1 MNSKFKKKKHF
12 TQGGIANTNNLNG
25 FFRSA
30 HITFPTKYKN
40 TPRVVATV
48 MNYQNTAI
56 TARITTSV
64 QNISTTGADI
74 YIADQNGQIAG
85 LGYQV
90 QWIAVGE
97 IS

>member
-1 MNSKFKKKKHF
+1 MNSNLKKHY
-12 TQGGIANTNNLNG
+12 TQGGIANTSNVNG
-25 FFRSA
+25 YFRSV
-30 HITFPTKYKN
+30 HITFPTKYKS